1 MRKFELENVK
11 CNNCANLVK
20 NALRDDFG
28 EVEVDVENKTI
39 VLDVKNK
46 EKLLFETL
54 KDIGFPI
61 IKEI

>member
-1 MRKFELENVK
+1 MRKFKLENVK

-20 NALRDDFG
+20 NALKEDFG

-39 VLDVKNK
+39 LLDVKDK
-46 EKLLFETL
+46 EKILFETL
-54 KDIGFPI
+54 EDIGFPI

>member
-20 NALRDDFG
+20 NALKDDFG

-39 VLDVKNK
+39 SLDVKDK

-54 KDIGFPI
+54 DDIGFSVK
-61 IKEI
+61 KEL